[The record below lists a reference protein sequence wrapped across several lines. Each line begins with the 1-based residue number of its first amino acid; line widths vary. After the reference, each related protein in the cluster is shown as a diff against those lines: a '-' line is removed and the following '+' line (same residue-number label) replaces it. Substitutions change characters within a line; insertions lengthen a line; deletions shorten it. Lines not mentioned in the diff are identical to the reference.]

1 MSMLRLRPASG
12 ILHERRGSV
21 AIELAIVLP
30 LLFLMLMGFF
40 EAYKYMRTVGLA
52 ERTAA
57 SLANLMARQQA
68 RLVDCQNTTDA
79 LNLGTYV
86 MAAEKMMSP
95 LPLSETGEVMLS
107 AVHNPAVGIGQTPVP
122 KVAWQRHSTYTL
134 KDAHSAVGTEGKDAI
149 LPGGIVPDVGNGDT
163 VLVAEVF
170 FRFTPFAMTSAFW
183 PDHPGVVTISRA
195 AYFRSR
201 IFAQSALAPAPQGC
215 VGLPKT

>member
-1 MSMLRLRPASG
+1 MSMLRPRPVAGLLR
-12 ILHERRGSV
+12 ERRGSV
-21 AIELAIVLP
+21 ALELAIILP
-30 LLFLMLMGFF
+30 LLFFMLLGFF
-40 EAYKYMRTVGLA
+40 EAYSYMRTVGMA

-68 RLVDCQNTTDA
+68 RLIDCQNTNDA
-79 LNLGTYV
+79 LNLGTYM

-95 LPLSETGEVMLS
+95 LALSEMGEVILS
-107 AVHNPAVGIGQTPVP
+107 AVHNPAVGAGQTPVP

-134 KDAHSAVGTEGKDAI
+134 DDVHSVVGTEGKDAV
-149 LPGGIVPDVGNGDT
+149 LPGGIVPDMGNGDT
-163 VLVAEVF
+163 VLVAEVI

-215 VGLPKT
+215 AGLPKT